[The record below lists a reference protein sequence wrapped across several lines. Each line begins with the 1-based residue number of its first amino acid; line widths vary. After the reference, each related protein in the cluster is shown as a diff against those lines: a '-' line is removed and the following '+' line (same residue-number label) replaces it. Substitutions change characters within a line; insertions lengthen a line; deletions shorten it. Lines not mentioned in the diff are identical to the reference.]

1 MKTIEINEVYTLFE
15 EIKELIKKGNNNAP
29 AVIQPEIELPDLS
42 VISELTDK
50 LQETIEEVRK
60 PVKTECHHTF
70 SIASNKIFFSVI
82 GMGLTLLACM
92 FAIYHQREEIAS
104 YKDNDLKYRYVKM
117 QGATAPENILSLEN
131 IFENRRDSVKIVR
144 KQVEQYE
151 KAVLEEAKRLEK
163 AKLKEQEAERLKR
176 EAESLKQSK

>member
-15 EIKELIKKGNNNAP
+15 EIKGLIKKGNNNAP
-29 AVIQPEIELPDLS
+29 AIIQPEIELPDLS

-82 GMGLTLLACM
+82 GISIALLVCM
-92 FAIYHQREEIAS
+92 FTIYYQRGEIAT
-104 YKDNDLKYRYVKM
+104 YKDNDLKYRYIKM
-117 QGATAPENILSLEN
+117 QGATTPENIADLEN
-131 IFENRRDSVKIVR
+131 LFENRRDSVKIVC
-144 KQVEQYE
+144 KQVELYE
-151 KAVLEEAKRLEK
+151 KVVLEEAKRLEQ
-163 AKLKEQEAERLKR
+163 ARLKEQEAERLRR
-176 EAESLKQSK
+176 EAESLKQNK

>member
-15 EIKELIKKGNNNAP
+15 EIKGLIKKGNNNAP
-29 AVIQPEIELPDLS
+29 PVIQPEIELPDLS
-42 VISELTDK
+42 VINELTDK

-82 GMGLTLLACM
+82 GMGIALIVCI
-92 FAIYHQREEIAS
+92 FAIYYQREEIAT

-117 QGATAPENILSLEN
+117 QGTTTPENIANLEN
-131 IFENRRDSVKIVR
+131 IFENRRDSVIIVR
-144 KQVEQYE
+144 KQVEQCE
-151 KAVLEEAKRLEK
+151 KTVIEEAKRLEQ
-163 AKLKEQEAERLKR
+163 ARLKEQEAEQLKR